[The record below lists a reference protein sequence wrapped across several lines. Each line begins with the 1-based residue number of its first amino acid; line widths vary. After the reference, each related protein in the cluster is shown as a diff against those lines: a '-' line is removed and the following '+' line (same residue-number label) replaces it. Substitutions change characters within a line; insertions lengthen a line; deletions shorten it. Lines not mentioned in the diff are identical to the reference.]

1 MNRVAEV
8 LTAARPSGPL
18 RPQFTTQAYL
28 SNGASGSTQARMEL
42 YAAAETER
50 SRLTFLLARLGKE
63 KGLLVDGRIDPYCE
77 EQQARLHKEERGKLE
92 AEEDFEDYVW
102 SPQAVE
108 TVGNGLK
115 ELYRQVVD
123 LKKRIGEA
131 EAEIKKM
138 RKKRERER
146 RASEK
151 GSSSNG
157 SSSKG

>member
-1 MNRVAEV
+1 M
-8 LTAARPSGPL
+8 
-18 RPQFTTQAYL
+18 YL
-28 SNGASGSTQARMEL
+28 SSRANANTEGRMEL
-42 YAAAETER
+42 YAAAETEH
-50 SRLTFLLARLGKE
+50 SRLTSLLARLDKE
-63 KGLLVDGRIDPYCE
+63 KGLLVDGRIDPYSE

-92 AEEDFEDYVW
+92 AEEEFEDYVW

-108 TVGNGLK
+108 TVTNGLK
-115 ELYRQVVD
+115 EFYRQIVE
-123 LKKRIGEA
+123 LKKRVGDA

-151 GSSSNG
+151 GSSSKD